1 MGRNLSDRVRVLG
14 VDPGLRVT
22 GYAVLELAGR
32 QIRIVEAGVVKSR
45 GETLEERVRD
55 IYSGVREVVEKFSPE
70 SLALEALYSHYK
82 RPMTAVLMGHAR
94 GAICLAASLS
104 GIPVVPYAATAVKKT
119 LTGNGRAP
127 KDQMQRA
134 IQHELGL
141 KTYPKPPDVADAL
154 AIALCHLSTFL

>member
-1 MGRNLSDRVRVLG
+1 MW
-14 VDPGLRVT
+14 PF
-22 GYAVLELAGR
+22 AGR
-32 QIRIVEAGVVKSR
+32 KQKIPTGDFSNKISHVAFIMDGNGRWATRR
-45 GETLEERVRD
+45 GMP
-55 IYSGVREVVEKFSPE
+55 RE
-70 SLALEALYSHYK
+70 
-82 RPMTAVLMGHAR
+82 MGHAR

-104 GIPVVPYAATAVKKT
+104 GIPVVPYAATAVKKA

-154 AIALCHLSTFL
+154 AIALCHLYTFL